1 MAQLHA
7 KGAMLLTLIWASSST
22 AHECPRFASREW
34 EFTGHLVNRI
44 SPGPPDFK
52 SISSGDEPLTR
63 WYLQLSSPA
72 CFTEYRYV
80 SRFQLAF
87 DAQEVAR
94 YRRYIGKEIRV
105 TGNVVEGKGAHTTA
119 LVMKVTDLASLRNK
133 GRVALPPR

>member
-1 MAQLHA
+1 MARKQTT
-7 KGAMLLTLIWASSST
+7 GAMLLASIWASSSA
-22 AHECPRFASREW
+22 AHECPRFAGREW
-34 EFTGHLVNRI
+34 EFTGRLVNRI

-72 CFTEYRYV
+72 CFAEHRYV

-94 YRRYIGKEIRV
+94 YRQYIGKEIRV
-105 TGNVVEGKGAHTTA
+105 TGILVEGKGAHTTA
-119 LVMKVTDLASLRNK
+119 LVVDVTGLTVLGIT
-133 GRVALPPR
+133 GRKTRPSH